1 MNWLDSILA
10 GAPTPEAVE
19 HLQRGFAAWLR
30 SGGHAY
36 DASGRRRPVFPA
48 LSACLGLSANP
59 ATAALRMRDA
69 YLRHAA
75 DLAPRHAAG
84 TRCKQVSGAP
94 LAMLV
99 EPIGAPYQRHTLGCF
114 AVARNPSRRRTTADN
129 ARAFHANPAKRIG
142 GFASRARADHAG
154 IPTTRMTAPWN
165 TQHCAP

>member
-75 DLAPRHAAG
+75 DLVGVERTQTWRRATQLAHAANRFLARRWPCWWNLSAPPTNA
-84 TRCKQVSGAP
+84 TRLDA
-94 LAMLV
+94 LLW
-99 EPIGAPYQRHTLGCF
+99 
-114 AVARNPSRRRTTADN
+114 
-129 ARAFHANPAKRIG
+129 HATQAG
-142 GFASRARADHAG
+142 GGRL
-154 IPTTRMTAPWN
+154 PTTPERFM
-165 TQHCAP
+165 QILRSE